1 MFLSLTK
8 EYFQA
13 FSNKDIKR
21 LKELFDKDIYLNDWE
36 LEVFGL
42 NDVTKLMED
51 LFEKNDLRIEIKKMY
66 CDKNTVISEIQ
77 IFNELNKFIKVVD
90 ILEFNDDSKI
100 VAIRAYKG

>member
-1 MFLSLTK
+1 MFDSLTE

-42 NDVTKLMED
+42 NDVIKLMED
-51 LFEKNDLRIEIKKMY
+51 LLTF
-66 CDKNTVISEIQ
+66 
-77 IFNELNKFIKVVD
+77 
-90 ILEFNDDSKI
+90 
-100 VAIRAYKG
+100 

>member
-90 ILEFNDDSKI
+90 IL
-100 VAIRAYKG
+100 